1 MCKQSQSYGVGG
13 VSGRWLVK
21 HPYSTHC
28 GALRRAL
35 ECNRLVRQLPR
46 SWRSP
51 DYNRPEDIPRLVKAE
66 TTTTTIYD
74 AGRSLQFNP
83 VGGLYVFVMGLLLS
97 IWYLRGIG
105 DAIKAD
111 IHYFP
116 AAYHSSPFLTVTFAV
131 LKLVAYPSFAL
142 LFAIMIYAPVRNLLL
157 PRVVD
162 GPLEKVSAR
171 SARNE
176 VLLFLQ
182 VGGQAVT
189 LHQAGELKAE
199 LDRCTVLG
207 DELRFTIGAF
217 GCAAKVERLVVETS

>member
-1 MCKQSQSYGVGG
+1 LK
-13 VSGRWLVK
+13 
-21 HPYSTHC
+21 T
-28 GALRRAL
+28 
-35 ECNRLVRQLPR
+35 
-46 SWRSP
+46 
-51 DYNRPEDIPRLVKAE
+51 E
-66 TTTTTIYD
+66 TITTTIYD
-74 AGRSLQFNP
+74 ARRSLQFNP
-83 VGGLYVFVMGLLLS
+83 VGGILSLVMGLLLS

-116 AAYHSSPFLTVTFAV
+116 AAYHSSPFLTITFAV
-131 LKLVAYPSFAL
+131 LKLFAYPSFGG

-157 PRVVD
+157 PHVVD
-162 GPLEKVSAR
+162 GPLEKVSAS

-176 VLLFLQ
+176 VLLSLQ

-189 LHQAGELKAE
+189 LHRAGELKAE

-217 GCAAKVERLVVETS
+217 GCAAKVEKLVGETT